1 MQNTASRMSFYK
13 DNKEVQP
20 NPLAPSVQQK
30 GHTHTHFLSVKGFK
44 APFPVIMKLKGCV
57 RYIFASLFLSLN
69 ESTFQTRK
77 NVFISLQKL
86 FSFSRKSDFKMLHFR
101 IL

>member
-1 MQNTASRMSFYK
+1 MSFYK

-20 NPLAPSVQQK
+20 NPLAPSVHK
-30 GHTHTHFLSVKGFK
+30 KDTHTHFLSVEGFK

-77 NVFISLQKL
+77 NVFYFTSKTLLVLEKIR
-86 FSFSRKSDFKMLHFR
+86 F
-101 IL
+101 

>member
-30 GHTHTHFLSVKGFK
+30 GHTHTHFLSFKGFK

-77 NVFISLQKL
+77 NVFYFTSKTLLVLEKIR
-86 FSFSRKSDFKMLHFR
+86 F
-101 IL
+101 